1 MKILVNMNWDVSIV
15 TEMDKITAQLEEAG
29 YEIVLDNCGR
39 RLSEDEL
46 IERLQGMDAF
56 LGTANPFTERVFQ
69 ACPDLKIIARTGVTY
84 LNLFPWPS
92 FNKDLPAMYIPT
104 TYFVDSSGM
113 IVGEAAVGARDADA
127 YEELVDSILK
137 ELDER

>member
-1 MKILVNMNWDVSIV
+1 MLRGR
-15 TEMDKITAQLEEAG
+15 LEEKGVALVGIVCDVAG
-29 YEIVLDNCGR
+29 PDDR
-39 RLSEDEL
+39 T
-46 IERLQGMDAF
+46 MADA
-56 LGTANPFTERVFQ
+56 E
-69 ACPDLKIIARTGVTY
+69 KIIARTGVTY